1 MPTAPPATVPVEPVP
16 VEPVPVEPVPV
27 EVPLVPAAAPVLPLG
42 DPLTEVD
49 RAAAA
54 LKASKLFS
62 AVGFTAKTMPFW
74 QCLSKTAVSYI
85 VGMRE

>member
-27 EVPLVPAAAPVLPLG
+27 EVPLG